1 MKMKDD
7 NPKESGAGFTLD
19 RRSLLR
25 ASMLAGGAL
34 AAHSLSGG
42 GAFAA
47 ADSNPPIAKTKT
59 GTVRGAVEDA
69 INVFKG
75 IPYGAPPT
83 GSLRFMPPVP
93 PAPWTGVRDALQ
105 FGDQCP
111 QVPPPPTPEWQSW
124 ARQTGESE
132 DCLVLNVWTPA
143 LRDGKRRPVMVWF
156 HGGGYSVFSGSATV
170 YDGARIC
177 KKGDIVLVTLN
188 HRLNAFG
195 YLYLGELGGEKFAD
209 SGNVGQLDL
218 VLALEWVRD
227 NIKEFGGDPNNVTI
241 FGESGGGGK
250 VSATLAMPAAKGL
263 FHRAAI
269 QSGPGLQGIKREAA
283 TKMARNFMAALQLQP
298 DQVEELQKL
307 PVSRLLEAVKTVTQG
322 MPVGGFGPVVDGR
335 SLPRDPF
342 TPDAPAVSADVPI
355 IVGYNKDETTILF
368 PPPGV
373 FSLDWTTLPQR
384 LTPILGGNTGK
395 VIELCRSKYPQASA
409 SDLYFQ
415 ITTER
420 GMGLGSITL
429 AERKSEQGRAPAF
442 LYRLEWETPIEGGRL
457 RTPHALD
464 LPMVFDNVAKS
475 ESVIGDGAVEAQK
488 VADAMSSAWIAFAH
502 TGKPDAKGA
511 PHWPPYDTKTR
522 ATMIFNVT
530 TKVVNDPDS
539 EIHEILRG
547 A

>member
-7 NPKESGAGFTLD
+7 ESEESRAGFTMN

-25 ASMLAGGAL
+25 SSVLMGGAL
-34 AAHSLSGG
+34 AAHALSADA
-42 GAFAA
+42 AFAA
-47 ADSNPPIAKTKT
+47 TASTSPVATTKT
-59 GTVRGAVEDA
+59 GAVRGELEDG

-83 GSLRFMPPVP
+83 GPLRFMAPMP
-93 PAPWTGVRDALQ
+93 PAPWAGVRDTLE

-111 QVPPPPTPEWQSW
+111 QVPPPPTPEWRSW
-124 ARQTGESE
+124 LIPTGESE

-143 LRDGKRRPVMVWF
+143 LRDGRKRPVMVWF
-156 HGGGYSVFSGSATV
+156 HGGGYSVFSGSAAV
-170 YDGARIC
+170 YDGVRLC
-177 KKGDIVLVTLN
+177 KKGDVVLVTLN

-195 YLYLGELGGEKFAD
+195 YLYLAELGGAKFAD
-209 SGNVGQLDL
+209 SGNAGQLDL
-218 VLALEWVRD
+218 VLALEWVRE
-227 NIKEFGGDPNNVTI
+227 NIKEFGGDPSNVMI

-269 QSGPGLQGIKREAA
+269 QSGPGLRGITREAA
-283 TKMARNFMAALQLQP
+283 TKTAKSFMAALQLQP
-298 DQVEELQKL
+298 NQVEELQKL
-307 PVSRLLEAVKTVTQG
+307 RVAKLLEAVKTVTQG
-322 MPVGGFGPVVDGR
+322 MPVGGFGPVVDGHA
-335 SLPRDPF
+335 LPRDPF

-373 FSLDWTTLPQR
+373 FSLDWTTLPGK
-384 LTPILGGNTGK
+384 LKPIFGESAEK
-395 VIELCRSKYPQASA
+395 VVDLCRRKYPQASA

-475 ESVIGDGAVEAQK
+475 DSVIGTGATEAQK
-488 VADAMSSAWIAFAH
+488 VADSMSSAWLAFAH
-502 TGKPDAKGA
+502 TGKPDAKGL
-511 PHWPPYDTKTR
+511 PYWPPYDQKAR

-530 TKVVNDPDS
+530 SKIVNDPDS
-539 EIHEILRG
+539 ELHKILRS